1 MSAGKSLPLL
11 VSVMLLFFCLPA
23 QAWKG
28 EAAIRRVMAQQERD
42 WNQGDIRAFMRGYWN
57 NDSMM
62 FVGKKGPSYGYQRT
76 LDNYLKSYPDA
87 RTMGKLRFELIS
99 IRPLGRN
106 YALLVGSWH
115 LQREMGDL
123 GGSFS
128 LVFRRLKGR
137 WYIIADHTS

>member
-1 MSAGKSLPLL
+1 MC
-11 VSVMLLFFCLPA
+11 MYLPA

-28 EAAIRRVMAQQERD
+28 EAAIRRVMAQQEQD
-42 WNQGDIRAFMRGYWN
+42 WNKGDIRAFMRGYWN

-62 FVGKKGPSYGYQRT
+62 FVGKKGPTYGYQRT

-87 RTMGKLRFELIS
+87 PTMGKLRFELIS